1 VHVFVEKAVAEL
13 EQGHYKT
20 FVGDKIANALP
31 SEQVAQVAS
40 EARQAWVSE
49 LHSRYF

>member
-1 VHVFVEKAVAEL
+1 VAEL

-20 FVGDKIANALP
+20 FVGDKIANAQP